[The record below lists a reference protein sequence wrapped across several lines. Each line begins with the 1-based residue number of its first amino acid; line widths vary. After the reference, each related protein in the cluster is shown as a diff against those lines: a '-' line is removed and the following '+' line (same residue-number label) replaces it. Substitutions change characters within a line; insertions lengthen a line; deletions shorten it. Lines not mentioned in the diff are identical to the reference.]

1 MVSVLKLVTHLVT
14 GDKFGVKAKDLA
26 EDSREKLVEVATFIS
41 VDNTKAFVTMGEL
54 GQTEKCRMWSLQNSA
69 RSILRQW

>member
-14 GDKFGVKAKDLA
+14 GDKFGVKAKDLT
-26 EDSREKLVEVATFIS
+26 EESRKKLVEVATFIS

-54 GQTEKCRMWSLQNSA
+54 RQTKKCRKWSLQNSA
-69 RSILRQW
+69 RSTLRQW